1 MPATPADVE
10 TCRINQAA
18 LLRQF
23 GLDRPDELDDAEL
36 NTRRIEMRN
45 AIVRPFAD
53 KEANK

>member
-1 MPATPADVE
+1 MPAPPADVD

-36 NTRRIEMRN
+36 NTRRIEMRK

-53 KEANK
+53 KAA